1 MEVKIIRRESYWYKG
16 VGAAVDQDPG
26 TRYLVVVRFN
36 KVSYA
41 NVSTNNYALDEVEQL
56 VA

>member
-1 MEVKIIRRESYWYKG
+1 MQVKITRRESYWYKG
-16 VGAAVDQDPG
+16 VGSAVDQDPG

-36 KVSYA
+36 KGNYA
-41 NVSTNNYALDEVEQL
+41 NVSTNYYALDEVEL